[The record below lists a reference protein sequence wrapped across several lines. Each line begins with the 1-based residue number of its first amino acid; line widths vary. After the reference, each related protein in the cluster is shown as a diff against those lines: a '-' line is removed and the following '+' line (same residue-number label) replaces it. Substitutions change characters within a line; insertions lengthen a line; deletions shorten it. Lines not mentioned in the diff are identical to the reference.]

1 MAIHGAIP
9 STHEVIFPAG
19 AYVVGEVE
27 AIDDYDAK
35 QAGVEDCQ
43 QRDKTTGLRVWAV
56 RVVDVDPEGRRGQ
69 AEVVVKVSAE
79 VQPVP
84 PPTLPGMPFRPVV
97 FEGLTVTPWVDER
110 GKRPKLA
117 HSFRA
122 SGMHAPGKDADG
134 FPAASKSGPG
144 ETAKAPESGKA
155 A

>member
-56 RVVDVDPEGRRGQ
+56 RVVDVDPRGPAGPGGGGGEGIGGGAAGAAADAAGDAVPAGGVRG
-69 AEVVVKVSAE
+69 
-79 VQPVP
+79 
-84 PPTLPGMPFRPVV
+84 
-97 FEGLTVTPWVDER
+97 
-110 GKRPKLA
+110 
-117 HSFRA
+117 
-122 SGMHAPGKDADG
+122 ADG
-134 FPAASKSGPG
+134 DAVGR
-144 ETAKAPESGKA
+144 
-155 A
+155 